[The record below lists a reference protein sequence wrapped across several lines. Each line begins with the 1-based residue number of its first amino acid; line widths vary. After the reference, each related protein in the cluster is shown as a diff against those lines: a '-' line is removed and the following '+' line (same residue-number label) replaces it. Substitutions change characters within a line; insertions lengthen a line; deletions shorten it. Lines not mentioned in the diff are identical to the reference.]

1 MGVRRRRIAG
11 VAVVALGLLAGGLLL
26 PAGPA
31 GAHGALENPLSRAA
45 ACGAD
50 SPLSKK
56 SPACTAALAVS
67 GTALPDEWD
76 NLRVADVAGQD
87 REVIPDGK
95 LCSGGIEG
103 FGGLDLARADWP
115 ATRLTA
121 GAGFTFRYRGTIP
134 HKGTFRLYVTTDRYD
149 PSRAL
154 RWSDLEKQ
162 PFLKVTDPAMAD
174 GSYVMKG
181 RLPAGKSG
189 RHLIYTIWQNSDT
202 PDTYYSC
209 SDVVFRAAK
218 AAAAP
223 SKPAPT
229 DSAAAEPA
237 PTDSA
242 AAEPAT
248 DEAAAEDPA
257 TNESATDESAVA
269 DPASE
274 PAAAA
279 PAAAPAAALAGSSGS
294 GGLPW
299 AVGGVALLAAVVGAI
314 IVLTRAKGRR
324 PR

>member
-1 MGVRRRRIAG
+1 MGVRRRRTAG

-26 PAGPA
+26 PAAPA

-56 SPACTAALAVS
+56 SPACTAAMAVS
-67 GTALPDEWD
+67 GTELPDEWD
-76 NLRVADVAGQD
+76 NLRVADVAGRD

-121 GAGFTFRYRGTIP
+121 GAGFTFKYRGTIP

-154 RWSDLEKQ
+154 KWSDLERQ

-181 RLPAGKSG
+181 RLPASKSG

-223 SKPAPT
+223 SEPAPT

-237 PTDSA
+237 PTDSTA
-242 AAEPAT
+242 
-248 DEAAAEDPA
+248 DDPA
-257 TNESATDESAVA
+257 ADDSGTDDPGTDESATDESAVA

-274 PAAAA
+274 PV
-279 PAAAPAAALAGSSGS
+279 AAAPAAALAGSSGS

-299 AVGGVALLAAVVGAI
+299 AVGGVALLAAVAGAI

>member
-11 VAVVALGLLAGGLLL
+11 VAVVALGLLAGGPLL
-26 PAGPA
+26 PAAPA

-45 ACGAD
+45 ACGTD
-50 SPLSKK
+50 SPLTKK

-67 GTALPDEWD
+67 GTELPDEWD
-76 NLRVADVAGQD
+76 NLRVADVAGRD

-115 ATRLTA
+115 ATKLTA

-134 HKGTFRLYVTTDRYD
+134 HQGTFRLYVTADGYD

-154 RWSDLEKQ
+154 KWSDLEKQ
-162 PFLKVTDPAMAD
+162 PFLKVTDPALAD

-223 SKPAPT
+223 S
-229 DSAAAEPA
+229 EPA
-237 PTDSA
+237 PTD
-242 AAEPAT
+242 
-248 DEAAAEDPA
+248 
-257 TNESATDESAVA
+257 
-269 DPASE
+269 
-274 PAAAA
+274 
-279 PAAAPAAALAGSSGS
+279 SGS

-299 AVGGVALLAAVVGAI
+299 AVGGVALLAAVAGAI

>member
-1 MGVRRRRIAG
+1 MSRAEEVCHVGVRRSRIAG

-26 PAGPA
+26 LAGPA

-56 SPACTAALAVS
+56 SPACTAALAVN
-67 GTALPDEWD
+67 GTELPGEWD
-76 NLRVADVAGQD
+76 NLRVADVAGRD

-103 FGGLDLARADWP
+103 FDGLDLARADWP

-121 GAGFTFRYRGTIP
+121 GAGFTFKYRGTIP

-154 RWSDLEKQ
+154 KWSDLEKR

-209 SDVVFRAAK
+209 SDVVFRATK

-223 SKPAPT
+223 SEPAPA
-229 DSAAAEPA
+229 DPAAAEPT
-237 PTDSA
+237 PTDYTADEPAPADSTA
-242 AAEPAT
+242 DESTVADAASEQPVAAEP
-248 DEAAAEDPA
+248 
-257 TNESATDESAVA
+257 
-269 DPASE
+269 
-274 PAAAA
+274 
-279 PAAAPAAALAGSSGS
+279 ALAGSS
-294 GGLPW
+294 GLPW
-299 AVGGVALLAAVVGAI
+299 AVGGVALLTAAAGAI
-314 IVLTRAKGRR
+314 IVLTRSKGRR